1 MLDETI
7 GRGFASNPFGAI
19 SISAT
24 AMAIEAMIVAVLAT
38 SFMVH
43 LIAFDGANQRA

>member
-1 MLDETI
+1 MI
-7 GRGFASNPFGAI
+7 GPGFASSPLGAI
-19 SISAT
+19 SISAM